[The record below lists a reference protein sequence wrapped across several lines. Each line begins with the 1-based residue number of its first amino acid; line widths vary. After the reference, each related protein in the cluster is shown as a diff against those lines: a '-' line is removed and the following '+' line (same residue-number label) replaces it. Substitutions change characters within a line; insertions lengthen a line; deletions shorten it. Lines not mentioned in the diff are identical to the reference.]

1 MLCRPVLCC
10 NTQPPPRS
18 HCLTSVWLIVAHDP
32 SPNSSEA
39 SFRCARPAFFQH
51 KSSKTVQQRLRCQNH
66 TLAGALTQTALSP
79 GPSSN
84 RTRCP
89 LLIDLTG
96 NAISLHFILTHTQ
109 LYVMLGTM
117 GNTWIILPAK
127 GAGVDEGFEHNSGPG
142 RAGLHGKCGVGG
154 VKAKRF
160 IVVKRYFMSKSK
172 FWKLHTNTFNCL
184 LGK

>member
-1 MLCRPVLCC
+1 MIPPQTAAKPHSDVHGQHSS
-10 NTQPPPRS
+10 NTKAVKQSNNAGAVRTTHIS
-18 HCLTSVWLIVAHDP
+18 WCSN
-32 SPNSSEA
+32 SNSSV
-39 SFRCARPAFFQH
+39 
-51 KSSKTVQQRLRCQNH
+51 T
-66 TLAGALTQTALSP
+66 
-79 GPSSN
+79 GPCSN

-160 IVVKRYFMSKSK
+160 IVVKRYFKSKSK
-172 FWKLHTNTFNCL
+172 FWKLHTNIFNCL